1 MEINTISEINK
12 ISNQYK
18 DIKQFSL
25 KYGINRR
32 EVNEDDLQN
41 GLYLQAFADGLG
53 QVIQC
58 YQDTVIDLEKKF
70 LQKDTFT
77 LMFLFKR
84 LEKYKRIFDFLQG
97 LINGVKTQK
106 LHGCSILQYLQQN
119 VLHGN
124 YEIVE
129 AVLV

>member
-25 KYGINRR
+25 KYGINRL

>member
-1 MEINTISEINK
+1 MCEN
-12 ISNQYK
+12 
-18 DIKQFSL
+18 
-25 KYGINRR
+25 
-32 EVNEDDLQN
+32 DLQN
-41 GLYLQAFADGLG
+41 GLYLQAFADGIF
-53 QVIQC
+53 QVIQS
-58 YQDTVIDLEKKF
+58 YRDAVVDLEKKF
-70 LQKDTFT
+70 LKKDTFT

-84 LEKYKRIFDFLQG
+84 LEKFRWIFEFLQG